1 METLLS
7 FYVTSL
13 VLRSLFIAALAWI
26 LTQATVNV
34 ATRHAVWTIVLASML
49 IMPVVDMVLPAE
61 LIPVPVRDVLVEQ
74 LPPPPAPLAV
84 GPSADASS
92 MQRTLSIPFYTRG
105 AVNWRRAAAIAQF
118 LVAGIFLCRF
128 GLAYRRVRQLKRGST
143 AVTSPLLNAVV
154 LETGMRWRIP
164 SIRESDLVR
173 VPLTIGSFKPAIVL
187 PVGWK
192 DWDEFEL
199 RAVLWHEL
207 AHVRRWDW
215 AIALV
220 AGFNKCLFWFNPIS
234 WWLEKHLSVLSE
246 EASDE
251 ASLSATGD
259 APRYA
264 EVLLQFAAAAQ
275 NGRLARIGVPM
286 AKQRMHLRIHRILTM
301 RQPGRGVL
309 QFAGWAALFLL
320 AAPIIYAAS
329 AVHVASD
336 LAVPSLLVVPP
347 PLPPPVFDREQKAT
361 QAELVVAAANL
372 SVPAI
377 QPPAASMFLAS
388 VERLA
393 LLLTSEP
400 AVTEPSAIQVL
411 APPESTP
418 QTEFAPS
425 GRGGGPRGGGGGR
438 GGGGRG
444 SFTLLQQAE
453 DVLKVSGTA
462 STFSV
467 TATVQNNAI
476 VVSGPNVLRFPP
488 RGTPENDA
496 APGGD
501 AGIPAARGARRGGP
515 VPNVNPDLELKLNQ
529 TGSEMELACK
539 AQECSVTS
547 ILPGG
552 STSVQTLRAGDTGVV
567 SASGSISVVVTK

>member
-7 FYVTSL
+7 LYVTSL

-26 LTQATVNV
+26 LTKATDNV

-49 IMPVVDMVLPAE
+49 FMPVIDMVLPAE

-74 LPPPPAPLAV
+74 LPPPTPLAV
-84 GPSADASS
+84 GPADASS
-92 MQRTLSIPFYTRG
+92 IQRTLAFPFYTTG
-105 AVNWRRAAAIAQF
+105 AVDWRRAAAIAQF

-128 GLAYRRVRQLKRGST
+128 GLAYRRIRQLKLGSA
-143 AVTSPLLNAVV
+143 AVTSPLLNAMV
-154 LETGMRWRIP
+154 LETGLRWRTP

-173 VPLTIGSFKPAIVL
+173 VPLTIGFFKPAIVL

-215 AIALV
+215 AIALI

-286 AKQRMHLRIHRILTM
+286 AKQRIHLRIHRILAM
-301 RQPGRGVL
+301 RRPGRGVL
-309 QFAGWAALFLL
+309 QFAGWAGLFFL
-320 AAPIIYAAS
+320 AAPIIYSAS
-329 AVHVASD
+329 AIHVASD

-347 PLPPPVFDREQKAT
+347 PMPPPVFDREQKAT
-361 QAELVVAAANL
+361 EAELVVPAANL
-372 SVPAI
+372 YVPAI
-377 QPPAASMFLAS
+377 QPPAASTLLTS
-388 VERLA
+388 VVERLG

-411 APPESTP
+411 APPESIT
-418 QTEFAPS
+418 QTEVAPR
-425 GRGGGPRGGGGGR
+425 GRGGGPRGGGR
-438 GGGGRG
+438 GGL
-444 SFTLLQQAE
+444 TLLQQAE
-453 DVLKVSGTA
+453 GVLKVSGTA
-462 STFSV
+462 STFSI

-476 VVSGPNVLRFPP
+476 VVSGPNVLRVPS

-529 TGSEMELACK
+529 TGSEVELACK

-552 STSVQTLRAGDTGVV
+552 STSVQTLRAGDTGVA
-567 SASGSISVVVTK
+567 SASSSISVAVTK

>member
-74 LPPPPAPLAV
+74 LPPPAPLAV

-361 QAELVVAAANL
+361 QAELLLPAANL

-377 QPPAASMFLAS
+377 QPPAAAMLLAS
-388 VERLA
+388 VERLG

-411 APPESTP
+411 APPEPIS
-418 QTEFAPS
+418 QTEAAPR
-425 GRGGGPRGGGGGR
+425 GRGGQRGGGGR
-438 GGGGRG
+438 GG
-444 SFTLLQQAE
+444 FTLLQQAE
-453 DVLKVSGTA
+453 DVLKVFGNSP
-462 STFSV
+462 FSI
-467 TATVQNNAI
+467 AITVQNNAI
-476 VVSGPNVLRFPP
+476 VVSGPNVLRLPS
-488 RGTPENDA
+488 RDTSAENGA
-496 APGGD
+496 AAAADP
-501 AGIPAARGARRGGP
+501 GIPAARGARRGGP
-515 VPNVNPDLELKLNQ
+515 APNVIPDLELKLNQ
-529 TGSEMELACK
+529 TGTELELACK

-547 ILPGG
+547 VLPGG

-567 SASGSISVVVTK
+567 SASSSISVAVTK